1 MNMVKKVLSNEAG
14 NEVAIQE
21 KKTDKQRSPKLMQT
35 NVPSH
40 SLEDALSVP
49 QAIWDNLAGKPSS
62 PLQVSAALDLSPSS
76 SKWRDLAGASIAY
89 GLTSGGWNAK
99 QISIEPIGKRAIAPT
114 QDGDD
119 SIAIREAVLKP
130 SILKRFFEYYDGKKF
145 PKDNI
150 AENIL
155 VEWGVPKERASKVLA
170 LIKENGYFAGMLT
183 EIKGSQ
189 YISIGSTT
197 TITDADQ
204 DIDSATE
211 ETQEE
216 DSALPTELLERLD
229 LSKKTEGLNAPSS
242 IPVDK
247 THSNNKVF
255 ISHGKNRSMV
265 ENLKELLIFG
275 SFEPVVSTE
284 RETTAIPVPEKVF
297 SDMRECHA
305 GIIHV
310 EEERSF
316 IDTEGNPHKML
327 NENVLIEIGAAIA
340 LYGDRIILLCQRDI
354 TLPSNLQGL
363 YRCNYDGDKLD
374 YDATMKL
381 LKTFNSFKVAK

>member
-1 MNMVKKVLSNEAG
+1 MAKKVVPDDANNET
-14 NEVAIQE
+14 VVQE
-21 KKTDKQRSPKLMQT
+21 KKVNKQRLPKIMQT

-40 SLEDALSVP
+40 SLKDALTVP

-62 PLQVSAALDLSPSS
+62 PLQVCSALDLSPSS

-119 SIAIREAVLKP
+119 SKAIREATLKP
-130 SILKRFFEYYDGKKF
+130 SILKRFYEYYDGKKF

-155 VEWGVPKERASKVLA
+155 VEWGVPKERAPKVLA

-183 EIKGSQ
+183 EVKGSQ

-197 TITDADQ
+197 TIIDADQ
-204 DIDSATE
+204 DIDSTSE

-216 DSALPTELLERLD
+216 DSMLPTELLERLD
-229 LSKKTEGLNAPSS
+229 LTKKTEDLNAPPTSR
-242 IPVDK
+242 PVDK
-247 THSNNKVF
+247 PYSNNKVF

-305 GIIHV
+305 GIIHI

-381 LKTFNSFKVAK
+381 LKTFNSFKTAK

>member
-1 MNMVKKVLSNEAG
+1 MKMVKKVVSNDAG
-14 NEVAIQE
+14 NEVAVQE
-21 KKTDKQRSPKLMQT
+21 KKADKQRSPKLMQT

-40 SLEDALSVP
+40 SLKDALSVP

-62 PLQVSAALDLSPSS
+62 PLQVCTALDLSPSS

-119 SIAIREAVLKP
+119 SIAIREAALKP

-170 LIKENGYFAGMLT
+170 LIKENGYYAGMLT
-183 EIKGSQ
+183 EVKGSQ

-204 DIDSATE
+204 DTDFVTE

-216 DSALPTELLERLD
+216 ESALPTELLERLD
-229 LSKKTEGLNAPSS
+229 LSIKTEGLNTSSS

-247 THSNNKVF
+247 TYSNNKVF

-265 ENLKELLIFG
+265 ENLKELLVFG

-316 IDTEGNPHKML
+316 IDAEGNPHKML

-381 LKTFNSFKVAK
+381 LKTFNSFKIAK